1 MDETSIKVKKVGM
14 YLYREVDLEESA
26 LEFLCSA
33 SRDAKTVKR
42 FFVKALYSAASSAP
56 QAHPIHE
63 AGGPARCFGQRLTLV
78 KYTVIAITRHPE
90 TLTDLHVALRLPLD
104 DTDLASVASATEAVV
119 RRFGRI
125 DILVF
130 RVYFMQTFGSL

>member
-14 YLYREVDLEESA
+14 YLYREVDSEERA
-26 LEFLCSA
+26 LEYVARCQDGQTFLCESVCTLLSVQLLKRIRSTMQVAQPTASA
-33 SRDAKTVKR
+33 R
-42 FFVKALYSAASSAP
+42 
-56 QAHPIHE
+56 
-63 AGGPARCFGQRLTLV
+63 RLTLA
-78 KYTVIAITRHPE
+78 KYTVITITRHPE

-104 DTDLASVASATEAVV
+104 DTDSASVASATEVVV